1 MIEIILR
8 EDIDQYEPRSFLGR
22 TKREI
27 LTLFVVGVLCIVTF
41 LALSSLGLPI
51 AVIGWALLVE
61 GFAGAF
67 VGLARF
73 SGQTATSYAWR
84 RFREFCLPTHLPAG
98 MLPCPNTP
106 IERKIEVIA
115 HETSK
120 DDKKSAR
127 AERELD
133 GSCERGAEQGDP
145 QPPQGA

>member
-27 LTLFVVGVLCIVTF
+27 LTLLVVGVLCIVTF

-84 RFREFCLPTHLPAG
+84 RFR
-98 MLPCPNTP
+98 
-106 IERKIEVIA
+106 
-115 HETSK
+115 
-120 DDKKSAR
+120 
-127 AERELD
+127 
-133 GSCERGAEQGDP
+133 
-145 QPPQGA
+145 